1 MDARANC
8 PLALLILAAALGAS
22 AQEAAPLERDSALNA
37 SSVGGP
43 VPGIDSAAVATPLQA
58 QATEVA
64 APAAAPT
71 DSASRSISGTSSQ
84 PVSGAKTKIVVNIAV
99 SDLVG
104 KGVSQPEADLITEQV
119 RANMLTTGTFKVM
132 ERSMMDQIMKEQG
145 FQQSGNCD
153 NSECM
158 VEVGR
163 VLGVQNLVVGS
174 VGKVGRIFM
183 MNVKIVDVSTGEVL
197 KSLTETCE
205 CTIENLLQ
213 ETPPK
218 IAQALDREVRKG
230 KTGTISVNTQPEGAT
245 VFLDDVSV
253 GTTPWKSELLD
264 PGGYKVGLVLPDW
277 KRLEHLVQVQ
287 MAKEASL
294 SFSLERSDEWTAAQR
309 AAEERQRQAELARQ
323 DELRRQQEAAQ
334 RQKRL
339 VWRVGLSALSALCVG
354 GGYYFQTVADDNV
367 QSADDAYE
375 RYRSTTDVSVM
386 NASRSTI
393 NKSDDEAKTARTMR
407 NIAYGLGAAAF
418 SSITFTFF
426 F

>member
-1 MDARANC
+1 MEIRDKAQRGTVLHAC
-8 PLALLILAAALGAS
+8 RYSPSAFLFLAVALAIP
-22 AQEAAPLERDSALNA
+22 AQERAVDSAGTAEN
-37 SSVGGP
+37 P
-43 VPGIDSAAVATPLQA
+43 VPIASDSMNPQSPVPMSATEDSAPTAPK
-58 QATEVA
+58 EVG
-64 APAAAPT
+64 PK
-71 DSASRSISGTSSQ
+71 
-84 PVSGAKTKIVVNIAV
+84 KTKIVVNVAV

-119 RANMLTTGTFKVM
+119 RANMLSTGTFKVM

-163 VLGVQNLVVGS
+163 ILGVQNLVVGS

-183 MNVKIVDVSTGEVL
+183 INVKIVDVNTGEVL

-205 CTIENLLQ
+205 CAIEQLLQ

-218 IAQALDREVRKG
+218 VAQALDHEVRKG
-230 KTGTISVNTQPEGAT
+230 KAGTIAVNTEPQGAV
-245 VFLDDVSV
+245 VFLDQVSV
-253 GTTPWKSELLD
+253 GRTPWKSDLLD
-264 PGGYKVGLVLPDW
+264 PGTYSLSLVLPDW
-277 KRLEHLVQVQ
+277 KRIEKMVDVQTEKQ
-287 MAKEASL
+287 AAFAL
-294 SFSLERSDEWTAAQR
+294 SLERSDDWIAAR
-309 AAEERQRQAELARQ
+309 KAEEEQKRQAELARQ
-323 DELRRQQEAAQ
+323 AEIQRQREAAQ
-334 RQKRL
+334 RQKKL

-354 GGYYFQTVADDNV
+354 TGYYFQTVADDNDK
-367 QSADDAYE
+367 SAVEAYE
-375 RYRSTTDVSVM
+375 RYKSTSSVSEMNSARSTVE
-386 NASRSTI
+386 
-393 NKSDDEAKTARTMR
+393 KSDDEAKTARTMR